1 MITTTLNRIRA
12 HKPCVDGWSKLLAGL
27 GKKRPDD
34 EPLPYATILCI
45 NGLEDALWA
54 TRVEP
59 EYAKEWR
66 LFAIWCARRV
76 QHFMADPRSIAAIDV
91 AERYAHGE
99 ASDGELYAARDAA
112 WGTTR
117 GPPRA
122 AAWAAARDA
131 AWDAAWAAAQGVAWA
146 AAQGAAQGAAWA
158 AAWGTTRGSA
168 RDAERAAQ
176 TAEFLRVVGGAA

>member
-1 MITTTLNRIRA
+1 MITTTLNRIWA

-54 TRVEP
+54 TRAEP

-99 ASDGELYAARDAA
+99 ASDGELYAARAAAWAAARDAA
-112 WGTTR
+112 WGTT
-117 GPPRA
+117 
-122 AAWAAARDA
+122 RDA
-131 AWDAAWAAAQGVAWA
+131 AWDAAWAAAQG
-146 AAQGAAQGAAWA
+146 AAWA
-158 AAWGTTRGSA
+158 AA
-168 RDAERAAQ
+168 RDVEREAQ
-176 TAEFLRVVGGAA
+176 ATEFLRVVGGVA